1 MRIQAVKLSP
11 ATLAVIAEN
20 PDFNLAQ
27 LADITNEY
35 DYNTEEGDET
45 YVVVHGRVVQNNWR
59 FEILTSLEYQ
69 ERFATD
75 IDQADKFVN
84 VYPNK

>member
-11 ATLAVIAEN
+11 VTLAVIAEN

-35 DYNTEEGDET
+35 DFNSDYSVET
-45 YVVVHGRVVQNNWR
+45 YVVVYGRVVQNNWR
-59 FEILTSLEYQ
+59 FEILTSVEYQ
-69 ERFATD
+69 GRFATD

-84 VYPNK
+84 VYYK

>member
-11 ATLAVIAEN
+11 TTLAVIAEN

-27 LADITNEY
+27 TADITNEY
-35 DYNTEEGDET
+35 DWNTEDGVET
-45 YVVVHGRVVQNNWR
+45 YVVVYGRVVQNNWR
-59 FEILTSLEYQ
+59 FEVLTGAEYRG
-69 ERFATD
+69 RFATD

-84 VYPNK
+84 VYPN